1 MPWRTAHGHCYE
13 CGACSGSGGL
23 RVFFS
28 LKDKLRRAC
37 FGVQI
42 RDIAKTA
49 AVTLDSSLRL
59 RVVTQLQHKD
69 VPLYL
74 AAIKSFAR
82 QAPVAHVN
90 VLDDGSLTHGDYSLL
105 AAHVPGLVI
114 EPIDEFR
121 DPLFP
126 HGGTWERLMAIASLS
141 RDDYVIQLDADT
153 LTLGPIPEVVAAV
166 ATGRSFTI
174 GTWDGQEIESIG
186 ERVEHA
192 KIVKGSGVR
201 HVQVEAEASLDGLRD
216 AGRLYY
222 VRGCSGFAGFA
233 PSFERMELMRD
244 VSPQMERLL
253 GPTWRQWGSEQ
264 VMSNLLVANAPSAL
278 VLPHPA
284 YCDCTKIR
292 SDVTRFVHF
301 IGSCRFSDGV
311 YARMINELGL

>member
-1 MPWRTAHGHCYE
+1 M
-13 CGACSGSGGL
+13 
-23 RVFFS
+23 FFS
-28 LKDKLRRAC
+28 LKDRLRRAR
-37 FGVQI
+37 FGLQV
-42 RDIAKTA
+42 RDIGKTA
-49 AVTLDSSLRL
+49 GVALDPSLGL

-90 VLDDGSLTHGDYSLL
+90 VLDDGSLTRGDHSLL

-114 EPIDEFR
+114 EPIDAFR

-126 HGGTWERLMAIASLS
+126 CGGTWERLMAIASLS

-166 ATGRSFTI
+166 AAGRSFTI

-192 KIVKGSGVR
+192 RVVRSSGVR

-216 AGRLYY
+216 AGRLRY

-233 PSFERMELMRD
+233 PSSERLELMRD

-264 VMSNLLVANAPSAL
+264 VMSNILVANASNAFA
-278 VLPHPA
+278 LPHPA
-284 YCDCTKIR
+284 YCDCTRIR
-292 SDVTRFVHF
+292 SEETRFVHF
-301 IGSCRFSDGV
+301 IGSCRFSGGV